1 MSTPRSSTPY
11 ADISPF
17 FSLSSSPSIVLTG
30 HDAIKY
36 AISFLLTSYKGSR
49 SRSFNVD
56 WGADI
61 LGYLQEPRDD
71 ITSQKIKM
79 AIVAAIDRYEPRV
92 RVFPS
97 MVYVTPSNQNN
108 GYIVRITYRLVD
120 TNESNSMSL
129 LLGAS

>member
-1 MSTPRSSTPY
+1 
-11 ADISPF
+11 
-17 FSLSSSPSIVLTG
+17 LTG

-49 SRSFNVD
+49 SRSFNVY

-61 LGYLQEPRDD
+61 LGYLQEPRDE
-71 ITSQKIKM
+71 ITAQKIKM

-120 TNESNSMSL
+120 TNESSSMSL
-129 LLGAS
+129 LIGAS